1 MKRHLKF
8 QFWHNSRFKDQEMF
22 ISIKINDQPNLMWF
36 QIQISMLTSRHQDPS
51 LLFLR
56 TELETPIPMRWLSQ
70 FKRMSSMI
78 WAIWR
83 SYFTITRWTREKLFT
98 LITSILNLIDMK
110 TNQNRERMILTQKDL
125 FRPWINKS
133 ISAI

>member
-56 TELETPIPMRWLSQ
+56 TELEAPIPMRWLSQ